1 MANPLEA
8 WKQHATAS
16 EQMDLMGVGSH
27 QKKGW
32 NFAENFPALVPG
44 TGAGPA
50 QWIGPTLATGY
61 QLGQEGLRS
70 ILPEK
75 WGGTDIGFADAMKK
89 GWTEAKQNIQG
100 MGGKGFDKDEY
111 DEWMHAQGYAP
122 DYDFSGIQGQT
133 AFLGLP
139 QLFGMITKG
148 GISSQ
153 AIKKAFIRDQ
163 ISKQIGKKTRP
174 FITKKIREARGEKF
188 GGTGKFKTIATGTKD
203 YGPHTKPKV
212 KAKPKPKPIPD
223 RSRGNGGGGRR
234 PDKPGGFTDPGKGS
248 YGPHKADG
256 GLINFYRYGGFLG

>member
-16 EQMDLMGVGSH
+16 EHMDLAGVGSH

-32 NFAENFPALVPG
+32 NFAENFPSLVPG
-44 TGAGPA
+44 SGVTATQWVGPA
-50 QWIGPTLATGY
+50 LATGY

-122 DYDFSGIQGQT
+122 EYDFSGIAGQT
-133 AFLGLP
+133 AVLGLP
-139 QLFGMITKG
+139 ELFGMIIKGG
-148 GISSQ
+148 GISKQ
-153 AIKKAFIRDQ
+153 AIKKAIIKDQ
-163 ISKQIGKKTRP
+163 ISKQIGKKVKPVLTGILTGGKAAAAAP
-174 FITKKIREARGEKF
+174 TSHEEAQATGGDYHGGQKSTVDGQTTDWGPSSHMIARG
-188 GGTGKFKTIATGTKD
+188 GLAQRAPR
-203 YGPHTKPKV
+203 Y
-212 KAKPKPKPIPD
+212 A
-223 RSRGNGGGGRR
+223 N
-234 PDKPGGFTDPGKGS
+234 
-248 YGPHKADG
+248 G
-256 GLINFYRYGGFLG
+256 GLIDFFRYGGFIG